1 MKGNIHSIETFGSVD
16 GPGIRFVV
24 FLQGCPLR
32 CVYCHNPDT
41 WDLSDNTLMDVDELM
56 LRFQRNAAFY
66 RSGGITV
73 TGGEPLLQID
83 FLIELFTKAHKKSI
97 HTCIDTSGIC
107 FDKDDKEFLQK
118 LDQLL
123 QVTDLVM
130 LDIKHINS
138 KKHKEI
144 TGQGNENILAFAEY
158 LSRHNKELYIRHVVV
173 PNLTDDPDDLFK
185 LGEFIGGLRSLKALD
200 ILPYHDMGTIKY
212 EALNIPYRLKD
223 TPNMEKNKAIELKKY
238 VLRGIKSAREQANS

>member
-32 CVYCHNPDT
+32 CAYCHNPDT
-41 WDLSDNTLMDVDELM
+41 WDLSDNILMDTDELM
-56 LRFQRNAAFY
+56 QRFKRNAAFY

-83 FLIELFTKAHKKSI
+83 FLIDLFTKAHKESI
-97 HTCIDTSGIC
+97 HTCLDTSGVC
-107 FDKDDKEFLQK
+107 FHENDKVFLAK

-130 LDIKHINS
+130 LDIKHIDN

-144 TGQGNENILAFAEY
+144 TGQGNENILAFAKY
-158 LSRHNKELYIRHVVV
+158 LSKHNKEMYIRHVVV
-173 PNLTDDPDDLFK
+173 PDLTDDPDDLFR
-185 LGEFIGGLRSLKALD
+185 LGEFIGALKSLKALD
-200 ILPYHDMGTIKY
+200 ILPYHNMGTVKY
-212 EALNIPYRLKD
+212 EALNIPYRLQN
-223 TPNMEKNKAIELKKY
+223 TPAMDKAKAVELKKY
-238 VLRGIKSAREQANS
+238 VLRGIKSARENL